1 MIVNVSDKTDLH
13 IGCEYLLLKQSH
25 AIIHSVTYRLI
36 DDVSFY
42 GKIHGNISYGSST
55 LFYCELLGVRRVLSF
70 APNKNG
76 TAQRVVL
83 SKDLYPDQR

>member
-1 MIVNVSDKTDLH
+1 MIVNVSDKIDLN

-25 AIIHSVTYRLI
+25 TVIHSVTYRLI

-42 GKIHGNISYGSST
+42 GKIHGKIPSESF
-55 LFYCELLGVRRVLSF
+55 LFYYDLLGVRRVISF
-70 APNKNG
+70 SPNKNG
-76 TAQRVVL
+76 TTQRVVL